1 MRSPARKITSTWQ
14 YYDTQDL
21 QQQNAGYFLPFMFSI
36 LQQHSTDVEG
46 REIFF
51 ITNSSI
57 EESNI
62 CYRNFTSDLLRVVLP
77 ELNYH
82 QLRGKM
88 QI

>member
-1 MRSPARKITSTWQ
+1 
-14 YYDTQDL
+14 
-21 QQQNAGYFLPFMFSI
+21 MFSI
-36 LQQHSTDVEG
+36 LQQQSTDVKG
-46 REIFF
+46 REMF

-77 ELNYH
+77 ELNYY
-82 QLRGKM
+82 QLQGKM